1 MLTRFEPT
9 RHTSQPARRDAG
21 SVRAALAAT
30 QAAGRQGGAAM
41 ADGSVGSERLVG
53 SKQGNFGRNSGNYGE
68 SPG

>member
-1 MLTRFEPT
+1 MLTRFQPT

-30 QAAGRQGGAAM
+30 QAAGWQGGAAM
-41 ADGSVGSERLVG
+41 AGLSVGSERLA
-53 SKQGNFGRNSGNYGE
+53 KQGNFGRNSGNYGE